1 MADLAALLLSWYDRH
16 RRVLPWRALPGEV
29 ADPYR
34 VWLSEVMLQ
43 QTTVQA
49 VAPYF
54 TAFLARWPDVA
65 ALAAAPVEDVM
76 LAWAGLGYYARAR
89 NLHACAKVV
98 AEWRGGHFPD
108 DQAGL
113 RQLPGIGDY
122 TAAAITAIAFGKP
135 AVVVDGNVERV
146 MARMYAVTQP
156 LPAAKVELKRL
167 AATLAPLARPGDYAQ
182 ATMDLGATICTPTS
196 PACGICPWMEACE
209 GRRQGVAAQLPAK
222 LARPERPTRR
232 GIVFWTLAKDG
243 AVLLRRRPP
252 QGLLGGMM
260 EVPSTTWRS
269 ENWGLEQAAAEAPL
283 VAEWR
288 LLSGQVRHT
297 FTHFHLELN
306 VAVGRAGPRAAPR
319 GIWCPLDRLEDQA
332 LPTVMRKVVRHALA
346 KAY

>member
-1 MADLAALLLSWYDRH
+1 MADLATLLLTWYDRH
-16 RRVLPWRALPGEV
+16 RRVLPWRTLPGEV

-54 TAFLARWPDVA
+54 TAFLARWQNVA

-76 LAWAGLGYYARAR
+76 VAWAGLGYYARAR

-108 DQAGL
+108 DEAGL
-113 RQLPGIGDY
+113 RQLPGIGEY
-122 TAAAITAIAFGKP
+122 TAAAIAAIAFGKP

-146 MARMYAVTQP
+146 MARLHAVTQP
-156 LPAAKVELKRL
+156 LPAAKAELKRL
-167 AATLAPLARPGDYAQ
+167 AATLAPVARPGDYAQ

-196 PACGICPWMEACE
+196 PACGICPWMAACE
-209 GRRQGVAAQLPAK
+209 GRRLGIAAQLPAK
-222 LARPERPTRR
+222 LAKPERPTRR
-232 GIVFWTLAKDG
+232 GIVFWTLAKNG

-252 QGLLGGMM
+252 EGLLGGMM
-260 EVPSTTWRS
+260 EVPSTTWRP
-269 ENWGLEQAAAEAPL
+269 EPWALEQATAEAPL

-306 VAVGRAGPRAAPR
+306 VAVGRAGPKAAPR
-319 GIWCPLDRLEDQA
+319 GIWCSLDRLEDQA